1 MKTETQLFLR
11 NLQMSDN
18 QNSSGV
24 DLYKYGK
31 LVATV
36 ESLEKKVDKL
46 EAGME
51 ELLELANQSKGGLWA
66 GMAVVAA
73 VSSIVTFIASWFGN
87 R

>member
-1 MKTETQLFLR
+1 M
-11 NLQMSDN
+11 NDN
-18 QNSSGV
+18 NQI
-24 DLYKYGK
+24 DPYKYGK

-51 ELLELANQSKGGLWA
+51 ELLGLANKSRGGFFT
-66 GMAVVAA
+66 GMAIVSGI
-73 VSSIVTFIASWFGN
+73 SSIVGFIVSYFTS

>member
-1 MKTETQLFLR
+1 MTIE
-11 NLQMSDN
+11 N
-18 QNSSGV
+18 GV

-51 ELLELANQSKGGLWA
+51 ELLELANKSKGGFWM
-66 GMAVVAA
+66 GMTIA
-73 VSSIVTFIASWFGN
+73 SIIGGAITFITSHWVAK
-87 R
+87 

>member
-1 MKTETQLFLR
+1 
-11 NLQMSDN
+11 MSEFKE
-18 QNSSGV
+18 SGV

-46 EAGME
+46 EQGME
-51 ELLELANQSKGGLWA
+51 ELLELANKSRGGLWA
-66 GMAVVAA
+66 GMTIVAA
-73 VSSIVTFIASWFGN
+73 VSSLVTFIASWWGN

>member
-1 MKTETQLFLR
+1 MS
-11 NLQMSDN
+11 SDN
-18 QNSSGV
+18 NGV

-46 EAGME
+46 EQGME
-51 ELLELANQSKGGLWA
+51 QLLEMANQSKGGLWA
-66 GMAVVAA
+66 GMAIVAA
-73 VSSIVTFIASWFGN
+73 ISSVITFIASWWGG